1 MRYLFGLYLV
11 FSIFF
16 SSFVLLIYQN
26 SSRVL
31 FQTKELTKISFTF
44 KNMTTEENAQKISK
58 GLLEKYKLKE
68 AQVLS
73 PADQYADFL
82 KSFSMYNQ
90 GAFDPDEILQ
100 LIPYAVDFIAFD
112 IQDLKKIR
120 TEILSQNIFQEN
132 NTSAEWLDKLR
143 SIAVL
148 IENMG
153 RILFLFLFASTALL
167 TVATI
172 RILISEDDYKNKI
185 RSYLGESFQEIY
197 RRYLWS
203 MTKLYVAAISVG
215 FLMTYFV
222 YLFFVLKIKSNFKF
236 SFIADRLD
244 FLNTDSIIL
253 LLVGF
258 LTAFGLGAFVS
269 LKQLFTRIYH
279 EE

>member
-44 KNMTTEENAQKISK
+44 KNMTTSENAQKISK
-58 GLLEKYKLKE
+58 ALLEKYKLKE
-68 AQVLS
+68 AHVLS
-73 PADQYADFL
+73 PVDQYADFL

-90 GAFDPDEILQ
+90 GAFDTDEVLQ

-112 IQDLKKIR
+112 HQDLKKIR
-120 TEILSQNIFQEN
+120 TDILSQNIFQEN

-148 IENMG
+148 VENMG

-172 RILISEDDYKNKI
+172 RILISEDDFKNKI

-197 RRYLWS
+197 RRYLLS
-203 MTKLYVAAISVG
+203 MTKLYIAAISIG
-215 FLMTYFV
+215 FLMTYLI

-244 FLNTDSIIL
+244 FLNTDSILL

>member
-26 SSRVL
+26 SNQVL
-31 FQTKELTKISFTF
+31 FQSKELSKISLTF

-58 GLLEKYKLKE
+58 ALMEKYKLKE
-68 AQVLS
+68 TQILS

-90 GAFDPDEILQ
+90 GAFDTDEILQ

-112 IQDLKKIR
+112 HQDLKKIR
-120 TEILSQNIFQEN
+120 ADILSQNIFQEN
-132 NTSAEWLDKLR
+132 NTSSEWLDKFK
-143 SIAVL
+143 SIVLL

-153 RILFLFLFASTALL
+153 RFLFLFLFASTSLL

-172 RILISEDDYKNKI
+172 RIIISEDDFKNKI

-203 MTKLYVAAISVG
+203 MAKLYFVAICIG
-215 FLMTYFV
+215 FLMTYLVFNFF
-222 YLFFVLKIKSNFKF
+222 LFKIKTNFNF
-236 SFIADRLD
+236 AFLADRLH
-244 FLNTDSIIL
+244 FLSTDSIL
-253 LLVGF
+253 LMLAGF
-258 LTAFGLGAFVS
+258 LTAFGFGAFVS